1 VKRFS
6 EWFWSSSA
14 PMRYVLVCL
23 ALAGGYF
30 VLQKLHHRDGVAD
43 FRVYYDAANAWLHGE
58 SPYGKA
64 FGVSSGFYKYS
75 PVALVPF
82 SLLAWMPYPLASGIY
97 YFLVLAAF
105 IAFSLV
111 LVRFFEM
118 QFGFPA
124 YRRGLALALITL
136 FLIDHFEREL
146 HLGNVN
152 VFLLIAAF
160 GLHEFIRKE
169 KMHWAGLLYAA
180 MLLVKPHFAILLPFF
195 IWKKQWKVLLWTVA
209 GGAAGLLLPA
219 VASGWQGNINLH
231 TAWLDTMQEHNV
243 RLSDSPN
250 TIYGIV
256 NEWVLSWFGAHADT
270 GLILFGLL
278 VTGAG
283 FLFILLR
290 NRAAGQPMQSY
301 FFELFLLIALIPN
314 LAHTD
319 TEHFMWSWPLIAYV
333 ILSLIHFP
341 SLRKPLMIALVV
353 LAFIPYAVN
362 SPDIVGRKVML
373 LFDEGGLLGL
383 SNLLILAIATGMF
396 LTRNRL
402 GKATSAAVT
411 AS

>member
-1 VKRFS
+1 
-6 EWFWSSSA
+6 
-14 PMRYVLVCL
+14 MRYLLVCL
-23 ALAGGYF
+23 ALAGAYF

-43 FRVYYDAANAWLHGE
+43 FRVYYDAANLWLNGE
-58 SPYGKA
+58 SPYGAA

-82 SLLAWMPYPLASGIY
+82 SLLAWLPYPLASGIY

-105 IAFSLV
+105 IAFSLI
-111 LVRFFEM
+111 LLRFFEM
-118 QFGFPA
+118 QFGFPSE
-124 YRRGLALALITL
+124 RRGLALGLITL
-136 FLIDHFEREL
+136 FLVDHFEREL

-160 GLHEFIRKE
+160 GLHEFIRKQNVQ
-169 KMHWAGLLYAA
+169 WAGLLYAA

-195 IWKKQWKVLLWTVA
+195 IWKKQWKVLLWTAIGGVA
-209 GGAAGLLLPA
+209 GLVLPA
-219 VASGWQGNINLH
+219 LASGWQGNITLH
-231 TAWLDTMQEHNV
+231 SEWLDTMQDHNG

-256 NEWVLSWFGAHADT
+256 NEWVLGWFGVHADK

-278 VTGAG
+278 FTAAG

-290 NRAAGQPMQSY
+290 NRTNGQPVQSY
-301 FFELFLLIALIPN
+301 FFEFFLLIALIPN

-333 ILSLIHFP
+333 LLSLIHFGA
-341 SLRKPLMIALVV
+341 LRKPAVIALVALV
-353 LAFIPYAVN
+353 FIPYAVN

-383 SNLLILAIATGMF
+383 SNLLILAIATWMF
-396 LTRNRL
+396 LSRNRHV
-402 GKATSAAVT
+402 KATSAPVQ